1 MKFLYLTIACLL
13 LSQLNFGQHTLKLN
27 EKGYFEMPGLNVTV
41 FSDIYPEGH
50 QTGVSIIQ
58 HGQRVAANGDVRL
71 EVSPGQW
78 SPIPKALTKSIDAET
93 NTVSQTLI
101 FPDSS
106 RNNKGFNPISYPDLV
121 LRYTV
126 NVTPLEKSSFKVS
139 IDLEEELPEEW
150 VGKVG
155 FNLELF
161 PGHLFGK
168 SFIIDNESGIF
179 PVQANGPI
187 EVDQGHFI
195 TQKMAS
201 GKHLTIA
208 PEEKLQRIQFQ
219 TKGAIELWDG
229 RGNHNNAWFIV
240 REQLKANTT
249 KKALEWIITPAV
261 DQTWKYEPVIHISQV
276 GYHPNQLKKVVIETD
291 LNIEDIAPIRL
302 MKVTANGLVKIKELK
317 AEKWGNFLR
326 YNYFIADFSEF
337 TENGMYILQL
347 DNISSNPF
355 KISPSI
361 YQKDV
366 WQPVI
371 DYFLPVQMCHVR
383 VKDHYKVWHDAC
395 HLDDALM
402 APNNLNHFDGYHQ
415 RDESLCEYEAYDQVP
430 GLNEGGWHD
439 AGDFDLRVE
448 SQIGTIQLLSLML
461 LEFDIDYDATLIDV
475 ENKLVEIHKADGK
488 NDVVQQIEHGLK
500 SVLGAYRSLGRLYRG
515 IICPTLEQYVMLG
528 DAAASTDNLNWDDTM
543 LESKRDD
550 RLVFTEK
557 NQRREA
563 QVGTGLAITAQ
574 ALQTINPDLSK
585 ECLETALALWN
596 SSGKSKD
603 GSININFATALLGAT
618 EDQKYA
624 EAIYSMEENI
634 LERIG
639 RNAMYLGRVL
649 PLLKDKEFRDKLED
663 AIKAEGIKIKE
674 DAKNSPFGVPYQP
687 HIWGHGWTNQRF
699 GVEQYFIHKAWP
711 NVTKP
716 DYFMNALNFNLGVH
730 PGENTASFASGVG
743 SNSVLVGYGLNR
755 ADWSYIPGG
764 VVSGTALIRPD
775 LPELKEWPYFWQQ
788 TEYVMGGGSTNFMF
802 LVLAVDHY
810 LNQ

>member
-276 GYHPNQLKKVVIETD
+276 GYHPNQLKKVVI
-291 LNIEDIAPIRL
+291 
-302 MKVTANGLVKIKELK
+302 
-317 AEKWGNFLR
+317 
-326 YNYFIADFSEF
+326 
-337 TENGMYILQL
+337 
-347 DNISSNPF
+347 
-355 KISPSI
+355 
-361 YQKDV
+361 
-366 WQPVI
+366 
-371 DYFLPVQMCHVR
+371 
-383 VKDHYKVWHDAC
+383 
-395 HLDDALM
+395 
-402 APNNLNHFDGYHQ
+402 
-415 RDESLCEYEAYDQVP
+415 
-430 GLNEGGWHD
+430 
-439 AGDFDLRVE
+439 
-448 SQIGTIQLLSLML
+448 
-461 LEFDIDYDATLIDV
+461 
-475 ENKLVEIHKADGK
+475 
-488 NDVVQQIEHGLK
+488 
-500 SVLGAYRSLGRLYRG
+500 
-515 IICPTLEQYVMLG
+515 
-528 DAAASTDNLNWDDTM
+528 
-543 LESKRDD
+543 
-550 RLVFTEK
+550 
-557 NQRREA
+557 
-563 QVGTGLAITAQ
+563 
-574 ALQTINPDLSK
+574 
-585 ECLETALALWN
+585 
-596 SSGKSKD
+596 
-603 GSININFATALLGAT
+603 
-618 EDQKYA
+618 
-624 EAIYSMEENI
+624 
-634 LERIG
+634 
-639 RNAMYLGRVL
+639 
-649 PLLKDKEFRDKLED
+649 
-663 AIKAEGIKIKE
+663 
-674 DAKNSPFGVPYQP
+674 
-687 HIWGHGWTNQRF
+687 
-699 GVEQYFIHKAWP
+699 
-711 NVTKP
+711 
-716 DYFMNALNFNLGVH
+716 
-730 PGENTASFASGVG
+730 
-743 SNSVLVGYGLNR
+743 
-755 ADWSYIPGG
+755 
-764 VVSGTALIRPD
+764 
-775 LPELKEWPYFWQQ
+775 
-788 TEYVMGGGSTNFMF
+788 
-802 LVLAVDHY
+802 
-810 LNQ
+810 